1 MKNILWMVIGYHLIS
16 TCSWWHHIMI
26 QSTHPIMLDPD
37 TEIHW
42 LTHTFT
48 SWIFS
53 QASATPI
60 IPVFQYSIQ
69 LWIRLTHTFINWIFI
84 QASATLIISVF
95 QYSIMDEADPYIH
108 QLNIQT
114 RFGYSNYSCIP
125 IFNYESGWPMHSPIE
140 YSVKVWPLWLFLY
153 FNYRSGWPMNSPIEY
168 SVKVRPLWLF
178 LYSNIQL

>member
-1 MKNILWMVIGYHLIS
+1 MKNILWMVIGY
-16 TCSWWHHIMI
+16 SWWHHIII
-26 QSTHPIMLDPD
+26 QSTHPILIDPD

-95 QYSIMDEADPYIH
+95 QYSIMDQADPYIH

-153 FNYRSGWPMNSPIEY
+153 
-168 SVKVRPLWLF
+168 
-178 LYSNIQL
+178 SNIQL